1 MEQKEI
7 KKGWQGFVPG
17 LWMEEINVRDFIQRN
32 YQVYEGDDAFLEGP
46 TESTKELW
54 EKVLKLSREEMEKG
68 GVLDMDTEIISGNPV
83 PRAWIS
89 GKRTGK
95 NCGIS
100 DGQAF

>member
-1 MEQKEI
+1 M
-7 KKGWQGFVPG
+7 
-17 LWMEEINVRDFIQRN
+17 
-32 YQVYEGDDAFLEGP
+32 YEGDDAFLEGP

-68 GVLDMDTEIISGNPV
+68 GVLDMDTEIISGILSHGP
-83 PRAWIS
+83 
-89 GKRTGK
+89 GYLEKEQEK

>member
-54 EKVLKLSREEMEKG
+54 
-68 GVLDMDTEIISGNPV
+68 
-83 PRAWIS
+83 
-89 GKRTGK
+89 
-95 NCGIS
+95 
-100 DGQAF
+100 

>member
-7 KKGWQGFVPG
+7 KKGWRGFAPG

-54 EKVLKLSREEMEKG
+54 EKVLKLSRE
-68 GVLDMDTEIISGNPV
+68 V